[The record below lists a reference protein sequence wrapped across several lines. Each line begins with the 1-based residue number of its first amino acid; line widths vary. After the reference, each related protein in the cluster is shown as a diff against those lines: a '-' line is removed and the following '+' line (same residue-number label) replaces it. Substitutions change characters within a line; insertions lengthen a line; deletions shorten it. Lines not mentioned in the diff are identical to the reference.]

1 MLSRKNYLTMAA
13 LTLAGILVSQAPSV
27 YANESYQVQAGD
39 NLYRIALNHGTTI
52 EAIKEANQI
61 DGSSLPVGMNLVIP
75 ASADELAPEVTES
88 VAPESENSQVDE
100 SQAEPSNPV
109 LDESVSETS
118 TQPTADESVEETK
131 PAAKEELTTGFKTNE
146 EAIKYAKDNFDW
158 HKHSQWRV
166 EWKDG
171 KFEVHY
177 DLKDPQNQRPTPKPT
192 PKPAPSTSSN
202 GYKVQAGDSYYKI
215 ANKYG
220 VTVDALKKANNATS
234 NFLQVGDKL
243 VIPGSTSPAQPSPR
257 PSESGRPSTSG
268 TYTVQAGDY
277 YYKIANK
284 YGVTVDALKKAN
296 NATSNFL
303 QVGDKLVIPGSTSP
317 AQPSSRP
324 SDSSRPSTSGT
335 YTVQAG
341 DYYYKIANK
350 YGVTVEALKKANNA
364 TSNFLQVGDK
374 LVIPGSTSP
383 AQPSPRPS
391 TSGTYTVQ
399 AGDYYYKIANKYGV
413 TVDALKKA
421 NNATS
426 NFLQV
431 GDKLVIPG
439 VTSQVRPSQPSRDQ
453 STGVSGGT
461 YTVQAGDYYYK
472 IANKYGVTVDA
483 LKKANNA
490 TSNFL
495 QVGDKL
501 VIPGVTSQV
510 RPSQPSR
517 NQSTGAS
524 GGTYTVQAGDYYY
537 KIAKKYGVTVDALK
551 KANNASSNFLQ
562 IGDKLVIP
570 KR

>member
-100 SQAEPSNPV
+100 SQAELSNPV

-118 TQPTADESVEETK
+118 TQSTADESEEETK
-131 PAAKEELTTGFKTNE
+131 SAANEELTTGFKTNE

-192 PKPAPSTSSN
+192 QKPAPSTSSN

-243 VIPGSTSPAQPSPR
+243 VIPGSTSPAQLSPR
-257 PSESGRPSTSG
+257 PSESS
-268 TYTVQAGDY
+268 
-277 YYKIANK
+277 
-284 YGVTVDALKKAN
+284 
-296 NATSNFL
+296 
-303 QVGDKLVIPGSTSP
+303 
-317 AQPSSRP
+317 
-324 SDSSRPSTSGT
+324 
-335 YTVQAG
+335 
-341 DYYYKIANK
+341 
-350 YGVTVEALKKANNA
+350 
-364 TSNFLQVGDK
+364 
-374 LVIPGSTSP
+374 
-383 AQPSPRPS
+383 RPS

-439 VTSQVRPSQPSRDQ
+439 VSNQVRPSQPSRNQ
-453 STGVSGGT
+453 STGASGGT

-501 VIPGVTSQV
+501 VIPGVTNQV

-517 NQSTGAS
+517 NQSTGTS

-537 KIAKKYGVTVDALK
+537 KIA
-551 KANNASSNFLQ
+551 
-562 IGDKLVIP
+562 
-570 KR
+570 